1 MTRVLVTGGSG
12 FIASHCILGL
22 LAAGHRVRTTVRNLR
37 REPEVRAMLEHRG
50 DDPDLTFRAAA
61 LERDEGWREAVDGVE
76 YVLHVASPFPARSP
90 RHEDELV
97 VPAREGTL
105 RVLRAAHA
113 AGVRRVVITSSFAA
127 IGYGHRPQQ
136 APFDETYWSNLEG
149 PVAAYV
155 KSKTLAERAA
165 WQFIAEEGEGLEL
178 AVINPVAVLGPVLGH
193 DYSTSIEL
201 VKRMLN
207 GGMPAAPR
215 LVFGVVDVR
224 DVAALHLK
232 AMSDPA
238 AKGERFLAAAGDFM
252 WLLDIARVLR
262 ARLGVN
268 ARWAPTRTLPDW
280 VLRLT
285 AIVSPTVRELLPELG
300 KTKNGTHDKAAR
312 LLGWTPRSNEDA
324 IMATAESLL
333 RLGRR

>member
-12 FIASHCILGL
+12 FIASHCILAL
-22 LAAGHRVRTTVRNLR
+22 LAAGHRVRTTVRDLR
-37 REPEVRAMLEHRG
+37 REPDVRAMLEETG
-50 DDPDLTFRAAA
+50 KNPDLTFRAAA
-61 LERDEGWREAVDGVE
+61 LEHDEGWREAVEGMQ
-76 YVLHVASPFPARSP
+76 YVLHVASPFPPRSP
-90 RHEDELV
+90 RREDDLI

-105 RVLRAAHA
+105 RVLRAARD
-113 AGVRRVVITSSFAA
+113 AGVKRVVVTSSFAA

-136 APFDETYWSNLEG
+136 APYDETYWSNVDA

-165 WQFIAEEGEGLEL
+165 WQFIAEQGEGLEL
-178 AVINPVAVLGPVLGH
+178 AAVNPVAVLGPVLGP
-193 DYSTSIEL
+193 DFSTSIDL
-201 VKRMLN
+201 VRRMLS

-215 LVFGVVDVR
+215 LAFGVVDVR

-232 AMSDPA
+232 AMSDPK

-262 ARLGVN
+262 SRLGAD
-268 ARWAPTRTLPDW
+268 ARRAPTRTLPDW

-285 AIVSPTVRELLPELG
+285 AMASPTVRELLPELG
-300 KTKNGTHDKAAR
+300 KAKNGTHEKAVR
-312 LLGWTPRSNEDA
+312 LLGWAPRSNEDT
-324 IMATAESLL
+324 ILATAESLL
-333 RLGRR
+333 RLERR